1 MAITP
6 DTCTGKLSGSH
17 HKLREGGVMT
27 MKGYVTATGYMGYVN
42 GYYVLFSDESD
53 YRDYYMEHANAA

>member
-6 DTCTGKLSGSH
+6 DICTGKPSGSH
-17 HKLREGGVMT
+17 HRPIDRGVMT

-53 YRDYYMEHANAA
+53 YRDYYMEHTRAA